1 MLYGNT
7 SFLKFVAL
15 FLLYLIC
22 IPCMWINNSKAA
34 DRNSVKVPV
43 MTGDLVVDGKQL
55 TGLLSLARH
64 LTEEK
69 QAEFVDEIRPI
80 IDVGIIVENQ
90 DAQIEDDGYAFVHWS
105 YGHIEPRHR
114 KELVRMDNLDSF
126 IEQTLIWHL

>member
-22 IPCMWINNSKAA
+22 IPCMWNNNSKVT
-34 DRNSVKVPV
+34 DRDSVKVPV

-55 TGLLSLARH
+55 QELLSLAKH
-64 LTEEK
+64 LVKEK
-69 QAEFVDEIRPI
+69 QSEFVDEIRPMV
-80 IDVGIIVENQ
+80 DVGIIVENQ
-90 DAQIEDDGYAFVHWS
+90 SGQIEDDGYAFVHWS

-114 KELVRMDNLDSF
+114 RELVKMDNLDSF
-126 IEQTLIWHL
+126 IEEILVWHL

>member
-1 MLYGNT
+1 
-7 SFLKFVAL
+7 
-15 FLLYLIC
+15 
-22 IPCMWINNSKAA
+22 MWTNNNKAT
-34 DRNSVKVPV
+34 DRDSVKVPV

-55 TGLLSLARH
+55 TGLLSLAKH

-126 IEQTLIWHL
+126 IAQALIWHV